1 MIVRSFQRGSVD
13 SFSWIKCWR
22 CEVHLS
28 KNGVPG
34 VIVLEWNAWDGG
46 SRSVGFWIVWERN
59 AW

>member
-34 VIVLEWNAWDGG
+34 VIVLEWNAWDGV
-46 SRSVGFWIVWERN
+46 SSSVSVEF
-59 AW
+59 